1 MGMGELQPTFSDA
14 ACVLGYLNPKFFL
27 GGRMKLDIKA
37 ARDALR
43 PVAKKL
49 NKSIE
54 ETSFGILQL
63 GSEIMTNAVRNTTIS
78 KGIDPR
84 ESTIV
89 AGGGAAG
96 LNILLIAKEL
106 EFRRLYFLNMHLR
119 CQLVGCN
126 LQI

>member
-1 MGMGELQPTFSDA
+1 M
-14 ACVLGYLNPKFFL
+14 
-27 GGRMKLDIKA
+27 DIKA
-37 ARDALR
+37 ARDALN

-54 ETSFGILQL
+54 ETSFELQL

-84 ESTIV
+84 ENTIV

-106 EFRRLYFLNMHLR
+106 EFQRLYFLNMHLR
-119 CQLVGCN
+119 CQWDAICRYSKDISTNIFTTSEELDIKNKGGAECSET
-126 LQI
+126 